1 MDLFFFNLINGFAD
15 KWGWLDF
22 LGIFFAKYS
31 EYLFLLILVI
41 FLWKNYSRK
50 LASEILASGI
60 LSRGIITEIIR
71 FIWARS
77 RPFDVVSNIHLLLPA
92 KVEPS
97 FPSGHASF
105 FFALATTI
113 YLYNK
118 KLGKWLFTIAFL
130 MGLARIF
137 VGYHWPS
144 DILGGA
150 VIGMLTGF
158 IVNII
163 FKKYFSRKN
172 KNLPM

>member
-1 MDLFFFNLINGFAD
+1 MTFFKPFKG
-15 KWGWLDF
+15 KG
-22 LGIFFAKYS
+22 S
-31 EYLFLLILVI
+31 CSVQMILVI

-50 LASEILASGI
+50 LAGEVLASGV
-60 LSRGIITEIIR
+60 LARPVITEIIR
-71 FIWARS
+71 FIWVRP

-105 FFALATTI
+105 FFALAITI
-113 YLYNK
+113 YFYDK
-118 KLGKWLFTIAFL
+118 KLGKWLFSIALL

-150 VIGMLTGF
+150 VIGVLVAWF
-158 IVNII
+158 VNKTLRQYI
-163 FKKYFSRKN
+163 FKN
-172 KNLPM
+172 